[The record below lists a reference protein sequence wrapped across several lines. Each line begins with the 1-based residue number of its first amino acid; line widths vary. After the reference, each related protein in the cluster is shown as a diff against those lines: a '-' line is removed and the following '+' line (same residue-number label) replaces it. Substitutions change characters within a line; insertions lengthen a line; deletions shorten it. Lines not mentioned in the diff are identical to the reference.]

1 MRIAVLGGGVIGV
14 STAYYLADRGYE
26 VTVVERQR
34 GPALETSHA
43 NAGEI
48 SPGLAA
54 PWAGPGVPL
63 KVIKWMLDRHS
74 PLVIRLRLD
83 PAMWRWLWR
92 MLMNCN
98 QRDYSLN
105 KERMQRIAHYSRQC
119 LENLRTETSI
129 QYDGR
134 TRGTLQLF
142 RDQKMLDSAAKDV
155 EVLRRLAVP
164 HRLLDRAGCIAA
176 EPGLDRVAE
185 KIAGG
190 LHLTGDETGDCY
202 KFTKALAG
210 MAETRGVSFRYRTRI
225 LSLTLKE
232 DRVTHAVTDKGN
244 IVADIFI
251 VALGCYSYTVLRP
264 IGVRVRIY
272 PVKGYSVTMPVL
284 DDAAAPQSTIMDE
297 RYKVAVTRL
306 GDRIRAAGTAE
317 LNGFNLDLPR
327 ARCDTILHSFEDLF
341 PDGGDTTD
349 LKLWTGLRPMN
360 PDGTPT
366 IGATRYPNLYVNTG
380 HGSLGWTMAC
390 GSAKIVADLVSKKK
404 PEIDLNGLTLDRYD

>member
-1 MRIAVLGGGVIGV
+1 MRVAVLGGGVIGV
-14 STAYYLADRGYE
+14 TTAYYLAGHGHQ
-26 VTVVERQR
+26 VTVAERQK

-63 KVIKWMLDRHS
+63 KVIKWMLDPHS

-83 PAMWRWLWR
+83 PPMWRWLWR
-92 MLMNCN
+92 MLLNCN
-98 QRDYSLN
+98 QRAYSVN
-105 KERMQRIAHYSRQC
+105 KERMQRIAHYSRRC
-119 LENLRTETSI
+119 LEDLRAETNI
-129 QYDGR
+129 QYDCR

-142 RDQKMLDSAAKDV
+142 RDQKMLDSAGKDV
-155 EVLRRLAVP
+155 AVLRQLGVP
-164 HRLLDRAGCIAA
+164 HRLLDRTGCIEA
-176 EPGLDRVAE
+176 EPGLARVAE
-185 KIAGG
+185 KISGG
-190 LHLTGDETGDCY
+190 LHLYGDETGDCY

-210 MAETRGVSFRYRTRI
+210 LAESRGVSFRYRTRI
-225 LSLTLKE
+225 LGLE
-232 DRVTHAVTDKGN
+232 RAGGRITHAVTDKGE
-244 IVADIFI
+244 IEADAFVVAM
-251 VALGCYSYTVLRP
+251 GCYSYTVLRP
-264 IGVRVRIY
+264 IGVRVRVY
-272 PVKGYSVTMPVL
+272 PIKGYSVTVPVL

-297 RYKVAVTRL
+297 GYKVAITRL
-306 GDRIRAAGTAE
+306 GDRIRIAGTAE

-366 IGATRYPNLYVNTG
+366 IGATRFSNLFVNTG

-390 GSAKIVADLVSKKK
+390 GSGKVVADLISGEK
-404 PEIDLNGLTLDRYD
+404 PEIDLDGLTLARYD

>member
-1 MRIAVLGGGVIGV
+1 MHVAVLGGGVIGV
-14 STAYYLADRGYE
+14 TTAYYLAGHGHE
-26 VTVVERQR
+26 VTLVERQK

-63 KVIKWMLDRHS
+63 KVIKWMLDPHS

-92 MLMNCN
+92 MLLNCN
-98 QRDYSLN
+98 QRAYNEN
-105 KERMQRIAHYSRQC
+105 KERMQRLAHYSRQC
-119 LENLRTETSI
+119 LEELRDETGI
-129 QYDGR
+129 QYDAR

-142 RDQKMLDSAAKDV
+142 RDQKTLDSAAKDMRILS
-155 EVLRRLAVP
+155 ELGVP
-164 HRLLDRAGCIAA
+164 HRLLNRAECIQA
-176 EPGLDRVAE
+176 EPGLERVSE

-190 LHLTGDETGDCY
+190 LHLPGDETGDCY
-202 KFTKALAG
+202 KFTKALAA
-210 MAETRGVSFRYRTRI
+210 MAESRGVSFRYRTKVLNVEREGGRI
-225 LSLTLKE
+225 TKAIT
-232 DRVTHAVTDKGN
+232 DRGDINADAYV
-244 IVADIFI
+244 VAM
-251 VALGCYSYTVLRP
+251 GCYAYTVLRP
-264 IGVRVRIY
+264 IGVRARVY

-284 DDAAAPQSTIMDE
+284 DDSAAPQSTLMDE
-297 RYKVAVTRL
+297 RYKVAITRL
-306 GDRIRAAGTAE
+306 SDRIRVAGTAE

-327 ARCDTILHSFEDLF
+327 ARCDTILYSFEDLF

-349 LKLWTGLRPMN
+349 IKLWTGLRPMN

-366 IGATRYPNLYVNTG
+366 IGPTRYQNLFVNTG

-390 GSAKIVADLVSKKK
+390 GSAKVVADLVSEKKTD
-404 PEIDLNGLTLDRYD
+404 IDLNGLTLARYD

>member
-1 MRIAVLGGGVIGV
+1 MRVAVFGGGVVGV
-14 STAYYLADRGYE
+14 TTAYYLAGRGHE
-26 VTVVERQR
+26 VTVVERQK

-63 KVIKWMLDRHS
+63 KVIKWMLDPHS

-92 MLMNCN
+92 MLLNCN
-98 QRDYSLN
+98 QRAYSVN

-119 LENLRTETSI
+119 LEQLRGETGI
-129 QYDGR
+129 RYDER

-142 RDQKMLDSAAKDV
+142 RDQKMLDSAGKDV
-155 EVLRRLAVP
+155 EVLRQLGVP
-164 HRLLDRAGCIAA
+164 HRLLDRAGCIQN
-176 EPGLDRVAE
+176 EPGLGRVAD

-190 LHLTGDETGDCY
+190 LHLSSDETGDCY
-202 KFTKALAG
+202 KFTKSLAG
-210 MAETRGVSFRYRTRI
+210 MAESIGVEFRYRTKVLDLERAGGRI
-225 LSLTLKE
+225 S
-232 DRVTHAVTDKGN
+232 HAVTDKGN
-244 IVADIFI
+244 VDADAFV

-264 IGVRVRIY
+264 IGVRVRVY

-297 RYKVAVTRL
+297 RYKVAITRL

-327 ARCDTILHSFEDLF
+327 ARCDTILYSFEDLF

-366 IGATRYPNLYVNTG
+366 IGPTRYSNLYVNTG

-390 GSAKIVADLVSKKK
+390 GSAKIVSDLISGEKAD
-404 PEIDLNGLTLDRYD
+404 IDLDGITLGRYD

>member
-1 MRIAVLGGGVIGV
+1 MRVAVLGGGVVGV
-14 STAYYLADRGYE
+14 TTAYYLAARGHE
-26 VTVVERQR
+26 VTVVERQK

-98 QRDYSLN
+98 QRAYSVN
-105 KERMQRIAHYSRQC
+105 KERMQRIAHYSRRC
-119 LENLRTETSI
+119 LEELRKETGI
-129 QYDGR
+129 RYDER

-155 EVLRRLAVP
+155 EVLRQLGVP
-164 HRLLDRAGCIAA
+164 HQLLDRAGCIRI

-190 LHLTGDETGDCY
+190 LHLSGDETGDCY

-210 MAETRGVSFRYRTRI
+210 MAESLGVTFRYRTKVLDLKRDGGRI
-225 LSLTLKE
+225 S
-232 DRVTHAVTDKGN
+232 HAVSDKGN
-244 IVADIFI
+244 VEADAFV

-264 IGVRVRIY
+264 IGVRVRVY

-297 RYKVAVTRL
+297 RYKVAITRL

-327 ARCDTILHSFEDLF
+327 ARCDTILYSFEDLF
-341 PDGGDTTD
+341 PDGGDTAD

-366 IGATRYPNLYVNTG
+366 IGPTRYSNLYVNTG

-390 GSAKIVADLVSKKK
+390 GSAKVVSDLVSGDKVD
-404 PEIDLNGLTLDRYD
+404 IDLKGLTLERYD